1 MQINLYLC
9 TLFWMNMTLLCIE
22 TSTSVCSAAIVINGQ
37 PVAARISRS
46 GGNHAQL
53 LPCFVDELL
62 AQAKEQQ
69 WTLDGVAL
77 SEGPGSYTGL
87 RIGASLAKGICY
99 GLSIPLLPL
108 PTTQVLAASYISQS
122 TIHHPTIG
130 DSRTIHHPPSTI
142 HHPQST
148 ILCPMIDARRM
159 EVYTA
164 LYTPELGQIGAVEAK
179 IVDSAS
185 WQAELDEHEVYFF
198 GDGAMKCASTV
209 VSEHAHFVPD
219 IVPEAQYM
227 GGIAEALPRQAY
239 VEGKA
244 LAYFNPLYV
253 KEFVPAPSH
262 VKGLI

>member
-9 TLFWMNMTLLCIE
+9 TLFWKNMTLLCIE
-22 TSTSVCSAAIVINGQ
+22 TSTTVCSAAIVINGQ

-87 RIGASLAKGICY
+87 RIGASLAKGLCY

-108 PTTQVLAASYISQS
+108 PTTQVLAASFISQS
-122 TIHHPTIG
+122 SILL
-130 DSRTIHHPPSTI
+130 
-142 HHPQST
+142 PQSSV
-148 ILCPMIDARRM
+148 LCPMIDARRM

-164 LYTPELGQIGAVEAK
+164 LYTPELEQIGAVEAK

-185 WQAELDEHEVYFF
+185 WQAELGEHEVYFF

-219 IVPEAQYM
+219 IVPEAQFM
-227 GGIAEALPRQAY
+227 GGVAEGLPRQAY

-244 LAYFNPLYV
+244 LAYFDPLYV

-262 VKGLI
+262 VKGLV

>member
-1 MQINLYLC
+1 MHAILK
-9 TLFWMNMTLLCIE
+9 NMTLLCIE
-22 TSTSVCSAAIVINGQ
+22 TSTTVCSAAIVINGQ

-53 LPCFVDELL
+53 LPCFVEELL

-87 RIGASLAKGICY
+87 RIGASLAKGLCY

-108 PTTQVLAASYISQS
+108 PTTQVLAASFISQS
-122 TIHHPTIG
+122 SILN
-130 DSRTIHHPPSTI
+130 
-142 HHPQST
+142 PQSS

-164 LYTPELGQIGAVEAK
+164 LYTPELGQIGEVEAK
-179 IVDSAS
+179 IVDSES
-185 WQAELDEHEVYFF
+185 WQAELEEHEVYFF
-198 GDGAMKCASTV
+198 GDGAMKCATTV
-209 VSEHAHFVPD
+209 VSEHAHFIPD
-219 IVPEAQYM
+219 IVPEAQFM
-227 GGIAEALPRQAY
+227 GSVAEALPRQAY

-244 LAYFNPLYV
+244 LAYFDPLYV

-262 VKGLI
+262 VKGLV